1 MSKKETQNIEEQ
13 KEKVVTKY
21 DLKMQRR
28 AEEKAKA
35 EKEKKA
41 SLITSIVIVAALV
54 CFMASFPIRSYLT
67 VHGTYIK
74 VAGEKVSRLEFDY
87 HYNMA
92 LNNYMNQYGT
102 YLSYMGLD
110 LTGDLSTQMYSD
122 TLSFKDFF
130 EKMAV
135 ENIIQTKALKAE
147 AKAAG
152 FTYDATKDY
161 EDYLNYVAQAAEAA
175 GMTEKQFVQE
185 NFGTYAT
192 ISRLKPIIMENLESS
207 GYYNS
212 VSDEKMPSD
221 EDAESYYAENK
232 DSYDSI
238 DYRMTLIN
246 AELPTEPTELADKT
260 EEAATTE
267 STTDSTSTDASA
279 ESTTEDAAYEPSEAE
294 IAYAMEQAKE
304 EAEDALK
311 TIQTAG
317 ELHENAKRTSL
328 SSVTREWLFDESRKA
343 GDTTIIEDENN
354 NRYYVLAFEKRY
366 LDETPT
372 VDVRA
377 IILSNDGDVSADS
390 VLEEWQNGAATE
402 DSFAELADKYNTAST
417 TTSEGGLFEAL
428 SVSSLSDELKDWMA
442 DSSRAQ
448 GDTAVIAPEGESYS
462 YVLYFIGT
470 NEAEWMNS
478 IKNTLLTDI
487 MSDYLEEITANYSV
501 EDPKNNLNYLA
512 VEAAESAAAAAESE
526 SASTEI
532 DSADTTDAS
541 TESGSTDTTDASTE
555 SSSAAQ

>member
-1 MSKKETQNIEEQ
+1 MSKKESQNIEEQ
-13 KEKVVTKY
+13 KEKAVTKY
-21 DLKMQRR
+21 DLKMQKR
-28 AEEKAKA
+28 AEEKARAK
-35 EKEKKA
+35 KEKQV
-41 SLITSIVIVAALV
+41 SLITSILIVAALV

-67 VHGTYIK
+67 VHGTYVK
-74 VAGEKVSRLEFDY
+74 VAGENISRLEFDY
-87 HYNMA
+87 NYNMA

-122 TLSFKDFF
+122 SLTFKDFF

-161 EDYLNYVAQAAEAA
+161 EDYLNYVSQAAEAA

-185 NFGTYAT
+185 NFGAYAT
-192 ISRLKPIIMENLESS
+192 TSRLKPIVMENLESS
-207 GYYNS
+207 AYYDS

-221 EDAESYYAENK
+221 EDAENYYAENK

-238 DYRMTLIN
+238 DYRMTVIN
-246 AELPTEPTELADKT
+246 AELPTEPTDLADKT
-260 EEAATTE
+260 EDTT
-267 STTDSTSTDASA
+267 TTDNTTGSTSTD
-279 ESTTEDAAYEPSEAE
+279 STTGTDTTTYEPSEAE
-294 IAYAMEQAKE
+294 IAYAMEQAKA
-304 EAEDALK
+304 EADTALK
-311 TIQTAG
+311 SIAKDG
-317 ELHENAKRTSL
+317 ELKENAKRTSL
-328 SSVTREWLFDESRKA
+328 ASVTREWLFDESRKA
-343 GDTTIIEDENN
+343 GDTTVIEDETN

-377 IILSNDGDVSADS
+377 VILSNDGDVSADS
-390 VLEEWQNGAATE
+390 VLEEWKSGAATE
-402 DSFAELADKYNTAST
+402 DSFAELADKYNTASA

-428 SVSSLSDELKDWMA
+428 SVSNVSDELKDWMT
-442 DSSRAQ
+442 DSSRVQ
-448 GDTAVIAPEGESYS
+448 GDTAVIAPEGESYT
-462 YVLYFIGT
+462 YVVYFIGT
-470 NEAEWMNS
+470 NEAEWMKS

-487 MSDYLEEITANYSV
+487 MADYLEEITANYSV
-501 EDPKNNLNYLA
+501 EDSRNNLNYLK
-512 VEAAESAAAAAESE
+512 VEAAESAAAAASE
-526 SASTEI
+526 SASAE
-532 DSADTTDAS
+532 TDAS

>member
-1 MSKKETQNIEEQ
+1 MSKKESQNIEEQ

-21 DLKMQRR
+21 DLKMQKR
-28 AEEKAKA
+28 AEEKARAK
-35 EKEKKA
+35 KEKQV
-41 SLITSIVIVAALV
+41 SLITSILIVAALV

-67 VHGTYIK
+67 VHGTYVK
-74 VAGEKVSRLEFDY
+74 VAGENISRLEFDY
-87 HYNMA
+87 NYNMA

-122 TLSFKDFF
+122 SLTFKDFF

-161 EDYLNYVAQAAEAA
+161 EDYLNYVSQAAEAA

-185 NFGTYAT
+185 NFGAYAT
-192 ISRLKPIIMENLESS
+192 TSRLKPIVMENLESS
-207 GYYNS
+207 AYYDS

-221 EDAESYYAENK
+221 EDAENYYAENK

-238 DYRMTLIN
+238 DYRMTVIN
-246 AELPTEPTELADKT
+246 AELPTEPTDLADKT
-260 EEAATTE
+260 EDTT
-267 STTDSTSTDASA
+267 TTDNTTGSTSTD
-279 ESTTEDAAYEPSEAE
+279 STTGTDTTTYEPSEAE
-294 IAYAMEQAKE
+294 IAYAMEQAKA
-304 EAEDALK
+304 EADTALK
-311 TIQTAG
+311 SIAKDG
-317 ELHENAKRTSL
+317 ELKENAKRTSL
-328 SSVTREWLFDESRKA
+328 ASVTREWLFDESRKA
-343 GDTTIIEDENN
+343 GDTTVIEDETN

-377 IILSNDGDVSADS
+377 VILSNDGDVSADS
-390 VLEEWQNGAATE
+390 VLEEWKSGAATE

-428 SVSSLSDELKDWMA
+428 SVSNVSDELKDWMT
-442 DSSRAQ
+442 DSSRVQ
-448 GDTAVIAPEGESYS
+448 GDTAVIAPEGESYT
-462 YVLYFIGT
+462 YVVYFIGT
-470 NEAEWMNS
+470 NEAEWMKS

-487 MSDYLEEITANYSV
+487 MADYLEEITANYSV
-501 EDPKNNLNYLA
+501 EDSRNNLNYLR
-512 VEAAESAAAAAESE
+512 VEAAESAAAAASE
-526 SASTEI
+526 SASAE
-532 DSADTTDAS
+532 TDAS
-541 TESGSTDTTDASTE
+541 TESGSADTTDASTE

>member
-1 MSKKETQNIEEQ
+1 MSKKESQNIEEQ
-13 KEKVVTKY
+13 KEKAVTKY
-21 DLKMQRR
+21 DLKMQKR
-28 AEEKAKA
+28 AEEKARAK
-35 EKEKKA
+35 KEKQV
-41 SLITSIVIVAALV
+41 SLITSILIVAALV

-67 VHGTYIK
+67 VHGTYVK
-74 VAGEKVSRLEFDY
+74 VAGENISRLEFDY
-87 HYNMA
+87 NYNMA

-122 TLSFKDFF
+122 SLTFKDFF

-161 EDYLNYVAQAAEAA
+161 EDYLNYVSQAAEAA

-185 NFGTYAT
+185 NFGAYAT
-192 ISRLKPIIMENLESS
+192 TSRLKPIVMENLESS
-207 GYYNS
+207 AYYDS

-221 EDAESYYAENK
+221 EDAENYYAENK

-238 DYRMTLIN
+238 DYRMTVIN
-246 AELPTEPTELADKT
+246 AELPTEPTDLADKT
-260 EEAATTE
+260 EDTT
-267 STTDSTSTDASA
+267 TTDNTTGSTSTD
-279 ESTTEDAAYEPSEAE
+279 STTGTDTTTYEPSEAE
-294 IAYAMEQAKE
+294 IAYAMEQAKA
-304 EAEDALK
+304 EADTALK
-311 TIQTAG
+311 SIAKDG
-317 ELHENAKRTSL
+317 ELKENAKRTSL
-328 SSVTREWLFDESRKA
+328 ASVTREWLFDESRKA
-343 GDTTIIEDENN
+343 GDTTVIEDETN

-377 IILSNDGDVSADS
+377 VILSNDGDVSADS
-390 VLEEWQNGAATE
+390 VLEEWKSGAATE
-402 DSFAELADKYNTAST
+402 DSFAELADKYNTASA

-428 SVSSLSDELKDWMA
+428 SVSNVSDELKDWMT
-442 DSSRAQ
+442 DSSRVQ
-448 GDTAVIAPEGESYS
+448 GDTAVIAPEGESYT
-462 YVLYFIGT
+462 YVVYFIGT
-470 NEAEWMNS
+470 NEAEWMKS

-487 MSDYLEEITANYSV
+487 MADYLEEITANYSV
-501 EDPKNNLNYLA
+501 EDSRNNLNYLK
-512 VEAAESAAAAAESE
+512 VEAAESAAAAASE
-526 SASTEI
+526 SASAET
-532 DSADTTDAS
+532 DTS

>member
-1 MSKKETQNIEEQ
+1 MSKKESQDIEEQ

-21 DLKMQRR
+21 DLKMQKR

-35 EKEKKA
+35 KKEKQV
-41 SLITSIVIVAALV
+41 SLITSILIVAALV

-67 VHGTYIK
+67 VHGTYVK
-74 VAGEKVSRLEFDY
+74 VAGENISRLEFDY
-87 HYNMA
+87 NYNMA

-122 TLSFKDFF
+122 SLTFKDFF

-161 EDYLNYVAQAAEAA
+161 EDYLNYVSQAAEAA

-185 NFGTYAT
+185 NFGAYAT
-192 ISRLKPIIMENLESS
+192 TSRLKPIVMENLESS
-207 GYYNS
+207 AYYDS

-221 EDAESYYAENK
+221 EDAENYYAENK

-238 DYRMTLIN
+238 DYRMTVIN
-246 AELPTEPTELADKT
+246 AELPTEPTDLADKT
-260 EEAATTE
+260 EDTAATDN
-267 STTDSTSTDASA
+267 TTGSTSTD
-279 ESTTEDAAYEPSEAE
+279 STTGTDTTTAYEPSEAE
-294 IAYAMEQAKE
+294 IAYAMEQAKA
-304 EAEDALK
+304 EADTALK
-311 TIQTAG
+311 SIAKDG
-317 ELHENAKRTSL
+317 ELRENAKRTSL
-328 SSVTREWLFDESRKA
+328 ASVTREWLFDESRKA

-377 IILSNDGDVSADS
+377 VILSNDGDVNADS
-390 VLEEWQNGAATE
+390 VLEEWKNGAATE

-428 SVSSLSDELKDWMA
+428 SVSNVSDELKDWMT

-448 GDTAVIAPEGESYS
+448 GDTAVIAPEGESYT

-470 NEAEWMNS
+470 NEAEWMKS

-487 MSDYLEEITANYSV
+487 MANYLEEITANYSV
-501 EDPKNNLNYLA
+501 EDSKNNLNYLK
-512 VEAAESAAAAAESE
+512 VEAAESAAAAASE
-526 SASTEI
+526 SASAE
-532 DSADTTDAS
+532 TDAS

>member
-1 MSKKETQNIEEQ
+1 MSKKESQNIEEQ

-21 DLKMQRR
+21 DLKMQKR
-28 AEEKAKA
+28 AEEKARAK
-35 EKEKKA
+35 KEKQV
-41 SLITSIVIVAALV
+41 SLITSILIVAALV

-67 VHGTYIK
+67 VHGTYVK
-74 VAGEKVSRLEFDY
+74 VAGENISRLEFDY
-87 HYNMA
+87 NYNMA

-122 TLSFKDFF
+122 SLTFKDFF

-161 EDYLNYVAQAAEAA
+161 EDYLNYVSQAAEAA

-185 NFGTYAT
+185 NFGAYAT
-192 ISRLKPIIMENLESS
+192 TSRLKPIVMENLESS
-207 GYYNS
+207 AYYDS

-221 EDAESYYAENK
+221 EDAENYYAENK

-238 DYRMTLIN
+238 DYRMTVIN
-246 AELPTEPTELADKT
+246 AELPTEPTDLADKT
-260 EEAATTE
+260 EDTT
-267 STTDSTSTDASA
+267 TTDNTTGSTSTD
-279 ESTTEDAAYEPSEAE
+279 STTGTDTTTYEPSEAE
-294 IAYAMEQAKE
+294 IAYAMEQAKA
-304 EAEDALK
+304 EADTALK
-311 TIQTAG
+311 SIAKDG
-317 ELHENAKRTSL
+317 ELKENAKRTSL
-328 SSVTREWLFDESRKA
+328 ASVTREWLFDESRKA
-343 GDTTIIEDENN
+343 GDTTVIEDETN

-377 IILSNDGDVSADS
+377 VILSNDGDVSADS
-390 VLEEWQNGAATE
+390 VLEEWKSGAATE

-428 SVSSLSDELKDWMA
+428 SVSNVSDELKDWMT
-442 DSSRAQ
+442 DSSRVQ
-448 GDTAVIAPEGESYS
+448 GDTTVIAPEGESYT
-462 YVLYFIGT
+462 YVVYFIGT
-470 NEAEWMNS
+470 NEAEWMKS

-487 MSDYLEEITANYSV
+487 MADYLEEITANYSV
-501 EDPKNNLNYLA
+501 EDSRNNLNYLK
-512 VEAAESAAAAAESE
+512 VEAAESAAAAASE
-526 SASTEI
+526 SASAE
-532 DSADTTDAS
+532 TDAS

>member
-1 MSKKETQNIEEQ
+1 MSKKESQNIEEQ
-13 KEKVVTKY
+13 KEKAVTKY
-21 DLKMQRR
+21 DLKMQKR
-28 AEEKAKA
+28 AEEKARAK
-35 EKEKKA
+35 KEKQV
-41 SLITSIVIVAALV
+41 SLITSILIVAALV

-67 VHGTYIK
+67 VHGTYVK
-74 VAGEKVSRLEFDY
+74 VAGENISRLEFDY
-87 HYNMA
+87 NYNMA

-122 TLSFKDFF
+122 SLTFKDFF

-161 EDYLNYVAQAAEAA
+161 EDYLNYVSQAAEAA

-185 NFGTYAT
+185 NFGAYAT
-192 ISRLKPIIMENLESS
+192 TSRLKPIVMENLESS
-207 GYYNS
+207 AYYDS

-221 EDAESYYAENK
+221 EDAENYYAENK

-238 DYRMTLIN
+238 DYRMTVIN
-246 AELPTEPTELADKT
+246 AELPTEPTDLADKT
-260 EEAATTE
+260 EDTT
-267 STTDSTSTDASA
+267 TTDNTTGSTSTD
-279 ESTTEDAAYEPSEAE
+279 STTGTDTTTYEPSEAE
-294 IAYAMEQAKE
+294 IAYAMEQAKA
-304 EAEDALK
+304 EADTALK
-311 TIQTAG
+311 SIAKDG
-317 ELHENAKRTSL
+317 ELKENAKRTSL
-328 SSVTREWLFDESRKA
+328 ASVTREWLFDESRKA
-343 GDTTIIEDENN
+343 GDTTVIEDETN

-377 IILSNDGDVSADS
+377 VILSNDGDVSADS
-390 VLEEWQNGAATE
+390 VLEEWKSGAATE

-428 SVSSLSDELKDWMA
+428 SVSNVSDELKDWMT
-442 DSSRAQ
+442 DSSRVQ
-448 GDTAVIAPEGESYS
+448 GDTAVIAPEGESYT
-462 YVLYFIGT
+462 YVVYFIGT
-470 NEAEWMNS
+470 NEAEWMKS

-487 MSDYLEEITANYSV
+487 MADYLEEITANYSV
-501 EDPKNNLNYLA
+501 EDSRNNLNYLK
-512 VEAAESAAAAAESE
+512 VEAAESAAAAASE
-526 SASTEI
+526 SASAE
-532 DSADTTDAS
+532 TDAS

>member
-1 MSKKETQNIEEQ
+1 MSKKESQNIEEQ
-13 KEKVVTKY
+13 KEKAVTKY
-21 DLKMQRR
+21 DLKMQKR
-28 AEEKAKA
+28 AEEKARAK
-35 EKEKKA
+35 KEKQV
-41 SLITSIVIVAALV
+41 SLITSILIVAALV

-67 VHGTYIK
+67 VHGTYVK
-74 VAGEKVSRLEFDY
+74 VAGENISRLEFDY
-87 HYNMA
+87 NYNMA

-122 TLSFKDFF
+122 SLTFKDFF

-161 EDYLNYVAQAAEAA
+161 EDYLNYVSQAAEAA

-185 NFGTYAT
+185 NFGAYAT
-192 ISRLKPIIMENLESS
+192 TSRLKPIVMENLESS
-207 GYYNS
+207 AYYDS

-221 EDAESYYAENK
+221 EDAENYYAENK

-238 DYRMTLIN
+238 DYRMTVIN
-246 AELPTEPTELADKT
+246 AELPTEPTDLADKT
-260 EEAATTE
+260 EDTT
-267 STTDSTSTDASA
+267 TTDNTTGSTSTD
-279 ESTTEDAAYEPSEAE
+279 STTGTDTTTYEPSEAE
-294 IAYAMEQAKE
+294 IAYAMEQAKA
-304 EAEDALK
+304 EADTALK
-311 TIQTAG
+311 SIAKDG
-317 ELHENAKRTSL
+317 ELKENAKRTSL
-328 SSVTREWLFDESRKA
+328 ASVTREWLFDESRKA
-343 GDTTIIEDENN
+343 GDTTVIEDETN

-377 IILSNDGDVSADS
+377 VILSNDGDVSADS
-390 VLEEWQNGAATE
+390 VLEEWKSGAATE

-428 SVSSLSDELKDWMA
+428 SVSNVSDELKDWMT
-442 DSSRAQ
+442 DSSRVQ
-448 GDTAVIAPEGESYS
+448 GDTAVIAPEGESYT
-462 YVLYFIGT
+462 YVVYFIGT
-470 NEAEWMNS
+470 NEAEWMKS

-487 MSDYLEEITANYSV
+487 MADYLEEITANYSV
-501 EDPKNNLNYLA
+501 EDSRNNLNYLK
-512 VEAAESAAAAAESE
+512 VEAAESAAAAASE
-526 SASTEI
+526 SASTE
-532 DSADTTDAS
+532 TDAS

>member
-1 MSKKETQNIEEQ
+1 MSKKESQNIEEQ

-21 DLKMQRR
+21 DLKMQKR
-28 AEEKAKA
+28 AEEKARAK
-35 EKEKKA
+35 KEKQV
-41 SLITSIVIVAALV
+41 SLITSILIVAALV

-67 VHGTYIK
+67 IHGTYVK
-74 VAGEKVSRLEFDY
+74 VAGENISRLEFDY
-87 HYNMA
+87 NYNMA

-122 TLSFKDFF
+122 SLTFKDFF

-161 EDYLNYVAQAAEAA
+161 EDYLNYVSQAAEAA

-185 NFGTYAT
+185 NFGAYAT
-192 ISRLKPIIMENLESS
+192 TSRLKPIVMENLESS
-207 GYYNS
+207 AYYDS

-221 EDAESYYAENK
+221 EDAENYYAENK

-238 DYRMTLIN
+238 DYRMTVIN
-246 AELPTEPTELADKT
+246 AELPTEPTDLADKT
-260 EEAATTE
+260 EDTT
-267 STTDSTSTDASA
+267 TTDNTTGSTSTD
-279 ESTTEDAAYEPSEAE
+279 STTGTDTTTYEPSEAE
-294 IAYAMEQAKE
+294 IAYAMEQAKA
-304 EAEDALK
+304 EADTALK
-311 TIQTAG
+311 SIAKDG
-317 ELHENAKRTSL
+317 ELKENAKRTSL
-328 SSVTREWLFDESRKA
+328 ASVTREWLFDESRKA
-343 GDTTIIEDENN
+343 GDTTVIEDETN

-377 IILSNDGDVSADS
+377 VILSNDGDVSADS
-390 VLEEWQNGAATE
+390 VLEEWKSGAATE

-428 SVSSLSDELKDWMA
+428 SVSNVSDELKDWMT
-442 DSSRAQ
+442 DSSRVQ
-448 GDTAVIAPEGESYS
+448 GDTAVIAPEGESYT
-462 YVLYFIGT
+462 YVVYFIGT
-470 NEAEWMNS
+470 NEAEWMKS

-487 MSDYLEEITANYSV
+487 MADYLEEITANYSV
-501 EDPKNNLNYLA
+501 EDSRNNLNYLK
-512 VEAAESAAAAAESE
+512 VEAAESAAAAASE
-526 SASTEI
+526 SASAE
-532 DSADTTDAS
+532 TDAS

>member
-1 MSKKETQNIEEQ
+1 MSKKESQNIEEQ

-21 DLKMQRR
+21 DLKMQKR
-28 AEEKAKA
+28 AEEKARAK
-35 EKEKKA
+35 KEKQV
-41 SLITSIVIVAALV
+41 SLITSILIVAALV

-67 VHGTYIK
+67 VHGTYVK
-74 VAGEKVSRLEFDY
+74 VAGENISRLEFDY
-87 HYNMA
+87 NYNMA

-122 TLSFKDFF
+122 SLTFKDFF

-161 EDYLNYVAQAAEAA
+161 EDYLNYVSQAAEAA

-185 NFGTYAT
+185 NFGAYAT
-192 ISRLKPIIMENLESS
+192 TSRLKPIVMENLESS
-207 GYYNS
+207 AYYDS

-221 EDAESYYAENK
+221 EDAENYYAENK

-238 DYRMTLIN
+238 DYRMTVIN
-246 AELPTEPTELADKT
+246 AELPTEPTDLADKT
-260 EEAATTE
+260 EDTT
-267 STTDSTSTDASA
+267 TTDNTTGSTSTD
-279 ESTTEDAAYEPSEAE
+279 STTGTDTTTYEPSEAE
-294 IAYAMEQAKE
+294 IAYAMEQAKA
-304 EAEDALK
+304 EADTALK
-311 TIQTAG
+311 SIAKDG
-317 ELHENAKRTSL
+317 ELKENAKRTFL
-328 SSVTREWLFDESRKA
+328 ASVTREWLFDESRKV
-343 GDTTIIEDENN
+343 GDTTVIEDETN

-377 IILSNDGDVSADS
+377 VILSNDGDVSADS
-390 VLEEWQNGAATE
+390 VLEEWKSGAATE

-428 SVSSLSDELKDWMA
+428 SVSNVSDELKDWMT
-442 DSSRAQ
+442 DSSRVQ
-448 GDTAVIAPEGESYS
+448 GDTAVIAPEGESYT
-462 YVLYFIGT
+462 YVVYFIGT
-470 NEAEWMNS
+470 NEAEWMKS

-487 MSDYLEEITANYSV
+487 MADYLEEITANYSV
-501 EDPKNNLNYLA
+501 EDSRNNLNYLK
-512 VEAAESAAAAAESE
+512 VEAAESAAAAASE
-526 SASTEI
+526 SASAE
-532 DSADTTDAS
+532 TDAS

>member
-1 MSKKETQNIEEQ
+1 MSKKESQNIEEQ
-13 KEKVVTKY
+13 KEKAVTKY
-21 DLKMQRR
+21 DLKMQKR
-28 AEEKAKA
+28 AEEKARAK
-35 EKEKKA
+35 KEKQV
-41 SLITSIVIVAALV
+41 SLITSILIVAALV

-67 VHGTYIK
+67 VHGTYVK
-74 VAGEKVSRLEFDY
+74 VAGENISRLEFDY
-87 HYNMA
+87 NYNMA

-122 TLSFKDFF
+122 SLTFKDFF

-161 EDYLNYVAQAAEAA
+161 EDYLNYVSQAAEAA

-185 NFGTYAT
+185 NFGAYAT
-192 ISRLKPIIMENLESS
+192 TSRLKPIVMENLESS
-207 GYYNS
+207 AYYDS

-221 EDAESYYAENK
+221 EDAENYYAENK

-238 DYRMTLIN
+238 DYRMTVIN
-246 AELPTEPTELADKT
+246 AELPTEPTDLADKT
-260 EEAATTE
+260 EDNTTG
-267 STTDSTSTDASA
+267 STSTD
-279 ESTTEDAAYEPSEAE
+279 STTGTDTTTYEPSEAE
-294 IAYAMEQAKE
+294 IAYAMEQAKA
-304 EAEDALK
+304 EADTALK
-311 TIQTAG
+311 SIAKDG
-317 ELHENAKRTSL
+317 ELKENAKRTSL
-328 SSVTREWLFDESRKA
+328 ASVTREWLFDESRKA
-343 GDTTIIEDENN
+343 GDTTVIEDETN

-377 IILSNDGDVSADS
+377 VILSNDGDVSADS
-390 VLEEWQNGAATE
+390 VLEEWKSGAATE

-428 SVSSLSDELKDWMA
+428 SVSNVSDELKDWMT
-442 DSSRAQ
+442 DSSRVQ
-448 GDTAVIAPEGESYS
+448 GDTAVIAPEGESYT
-462 YVLYFIGT
+462 YVVYFIGT
-470 NEAEWMNS
+470 NEAEWMKS

-487 MSDYLEEITANYSV
+487 MADYLEEITANYSV
-501 EDPKNNLNYLA
+501 EDSRNNLNYLK
-512 VEAAESAAAAAESE
+512 VEAAESAAAAASE
-526 SASTEI
+526 SASAE
-532 DSADTTDAS
+532 TDAS

>member
-1 MSKKETQNIEEQ
+1 MSKKESQNIEEQ

-21 DLKMQRR
+21 DLKMQKR
-28 AEEKAKA
+28 AEEKARAK
-35 EKEKKA
+35 KEKQV
-41 SLITSIVIVAALV
+41 SLITSILIVAALV

-67 VHGTYIK
+67 IHGTYVK
-74 VAGEKVSRLEFDY
+74 VAGENISRLEFDY
-87 HYNMA
+87 NYNMA

-122 TLSFKDFF
+122 SLTFKDFF

-161 EDYLNYVAQAAEAA
+161 EDYLNYVSQAAEAA

-185 NFGTYAT
+185 NFGAYAT
-192 ISRLKPIIMENLESS
+192 TSRLKPIVMENLESS
-207 GYYNS
+207 AYYDS

-221 EDAESYYAENK
+221 EDAENYYAENK

-238 DYRMTLIN
+238 DYRMTVIN
-246 AELPTEPTELADKT
+246 AELPTEPTDLADKT
-260 EEAATTE
+260 EDTT
-267 STTDSTSTDASA
+267 TTDNTTGSTSTD
-279 ESTTEDAAYEPSEAE
+279 STTGTDTTTYEPSEAE
-294 IAYAMEQAKE
+294 IAYAMEQAKA
-304 EAEDALK
+304 EADAALK
-311 TIQTAG
+311 SIAKDG
-317 ELHENAKRTSL
+317 ELKENAKRTSL
-328 SSVTREWLFDESRKA
+328 ASVTREWLFDESRKA
-343 GDTTIIEDENN
+343 GDTTVIEDETN

-377 IILSNDGDVSADS
+377 VILSNDGDVSADS
-390 VLEEWQNGAATE
+390 VLEEWKSGAATE

-428 SVSSLSDELKDWMA
+428 SVSNVSDELKDWMT
-442 DSSRAQ
+442 DSSRVQ
-448 GDTAVIAPEGESYS
+448 GDTAVIAPEGESYT
-462 YVLYFIGT
+462 YVVYFIGT
-470 NEAEWMNS
+470 NEAEWMKS

-487 MSDYLEEITANYSV
+487 MADYLEEITANYSV
-501 EDPKNNLNYLA
+501 EDSRNNLNYLK
-512 VEAAESAAAAAESE
+512 VEAAESAAAAASE
-526 SASTEI
+526 SASAE
-532 DSADTTDAS
+532 TDAS

>member
-1 MSKKETQNIEEQ
+1 MSKKESQNIEEQ

-21 DLKMQRR
+21 DLKMQKR
-28 AEEKAKA
+28 AEEKTRAK
-35 EKEKKA
+35 KEKQV
-41 SLITSIVIVAALV
+41 SLITSILIVAALV

-67 VHGTYIK
+67 VHGTYVK
-74 VAGEKVSRLEFDY
+74 VAGENISRLEFDY
-87 HYNMA
+87 NYNMA

-122 TLSFKDFF
+122 SLTFKDFF

-161 EDYLNYVAQAAEAA
+161 EDYLNYVSQAAEAA

-185 NFGTYAT
+185 NFGAYAT
-192 ISRLKPIIMENLESS
+192 TSRLKPIVMENLESS
-207 GYYNS
+207 AYYDS

-221 EDAESYYAENK
+221 EDAENYYAENK

-238 DYRMTLIN
+238 DYRMTVIN
-246 AELPTEPTELADKT
+246 AELPTEPTDLADKT
-260 EEAATTE
+260 EDTT
-267 STTDSTSTDASA
+267 TTDNTTGSTSTD
-279 ESTTEDAAYEPSEAE
+279 STTGTDTTTYEPSEAE
-294 IAYAMEQAKE
+294 IAYAMEQAKA
-304 EAEDALK
+304 EADAALK
-311 TIQTAG
+311 SIAKDG
-317 ELHENAKRTSL
+317 ELKENAKRTSL
-328 SSVTREWLFDESRKA
+328 ASVTREWLFDESRKA
-343 GDTTIIEDENN
+343 GDTTVIEDETN

-377 IILSNDGDVSADS
+377 VILSNDGDVSADS
-390 VLEEWQNGAATE
+390 VLEEWKSGAATE

-428 SVSSLSDELKDWMA
+428 SVSNVSDELKDWMT
-442 DSSRAQ
+442 DSSRVQ
-448 GDTAVIAPEGESYS
+448 GDTAVIAPEGESYT
-462 YVLYFIGT
+462 YVVYFIGT
-470 NEAEWMNS
+470 NEAEWMKS

-487 MSDYLEEITANYSV
+487 MADYLEEITANYSV
-501 EDPKNNLNYLA
+501 EDSRNNLNYLKI
-512 VEAAESAAAAAESE
+512 EAAESAAAAASE
-526 SASTEI
+526 SASAE
-532 DSADTTDAS
+532 TDAS

>member
-1 MSKKETQNIEEQ
+1 MSKKESQNIEEQ

-21 DLKMQRR
+21 DLKMQKR
-28 AEEKAKA
+28 AEEKARAK
-35 EKEKKA
+35 KEKQV
-41 SLITSIVIVAALV
+41 SLITSILIVAGLV

-67 VHGTYIK
+67 VHGTYVK
-74 VAGEKVSRLEFDY
+74 VAGENISRLEFDY
-87 HYNMA
+87 NYNMA

-122 TLSFKDFF
+122 SLTFKDFF

-161 EDYLNYVAQAAEAA
+161 EDYLNYVSQAAEAA

-185 NFGTYAT
+185 NFGAYAT
-192 ISRLKPIIMENLESS
+192 TSRLKPIVMENLESS
-207 GYYNS
+207 AYYDS

-221 EDAESYYAENK
+221 EDAENYYAENK

-238 DYRMTLIN
+238 DYRMTVIN
-246 AELPTEPTELADKT
+246 AELPTEPTDLADKT
-260 EEAATTE
+260 EDTT
-267 STTDSTSTDASA
+267 TTDNTTGSTSTD
-279 ESTTEDAAYEPSEAE
+279 STTGTDTTTYEPSEAE
-294 IAYAMEQAKE
+294 IAYAMEQAKA
-304 EAEDALK
+304 EADTALK
-311 TIQTAG
+311 SIAKDG
-317 ELHENAKRTSL
+317 ELKENAKRTSL
-328 SSVTREWLFDESRKA
+328 ASVTREWLFDESRKA
-343 GDTTIIEDENN
+343 GDTTVIEDETN

-377 IILSNDGDVSADS
+377 VILSNDGDVSADS
-390 VLEEWQNGAATE
+390 VLEEWKSGAATE

-428 SVSSLSDELKDWMA
+428 SVSNVSDELKDWMT
-442 DSSRAQ
+442 DSSRVQ
-448 GDTAVIAPEGESYS
+448 GDTAVIAPEGESYT
-462 YVLYFIGT
+462 YVVYFIGT
-470 NEAEWMNS
+470 NEAEWMKS

-487 MSDYLEEITANYSV
+487 MADYLEEITANYSV
-501 EDPKNNLNYLA
+501 EDSRNNLNYLK
-512 VEAAESAAAAAESE
+512 VEAAESAAAAASE
-526 SASTEI
+526 SASAE
-532 DSADTTDAS
+532 TDAS

>member
-1 MSKKETQNIEEQ
+1 MSKKESQNIEEQ

-21 DLKMQRR
+21 DLKMQKR
-28 AEEKAKA
+28 AEEKARAK
-35 EKEKKA
+35 KEKQV
-41 SLITSIVIVAALV
+41 SLITSILIVAALV

-67 VHGTYIK
+67 VHGTYVK
-74 VAGEKVSRLEFDY
+74 VAGENISRLEFDY
-87 HYNMA
+87 NYNMA

-122 TLSFKDFF
+122 SLTFKDFF

-161 EDYLNYVAQAAEAA
+161 EDYLNYVSQAAEAA

-192 ISRLKPIIMENLESS
+192 TSRLKPIVMENLESS
-207 GYYNS
+207 AYYDS

-221 EDAESYYAENK
+221 EDAENYYAENK

-238 DYRMTLIN
+238 DYRMTVIN
-246 AELPTEPTELADKT
+246 AELPTEPTDLADKT
-260 EEAATTE
+260 EDTT
-267 STTDSTSTDASA
+267 TTDNTTGSTSTD
-279 ESTTEDAAYEPSEAE
+279 STTGTDTTTYEPSEAE
-294 IAYAMEQAKE
+294 IAYAMEQAKA
-304 EAEDALK
+304 EADTALK
-311 TIQTAG
+311 SIAKDG
-317 ELHENAKRTSL
+317 ELRENAKRTSL
-328 SSVTREWLFDESRKA
+328 ASVTREWLFDESRKA

-377 IILSNDGDVSADS
+377 VILSNDGDVSADS
-390 VLEEWQNGAATE
+390 VLEEWKNGAATE

-428 SVSSLSDELKDWMA
+428 SVSNVSDELKDWMT
-442 DSSRAQ
+442 DSSRVQ
-448 GDTAVIAPEGESYS
+448 GDTAVIAPEGESYT

-470 NEAEWMNS
+470 NEAEWMKS

-487 MSDYLEEITANYSV
+487 MANYLEEITANYSV
-501 EDPKNNLNYLA
+501 EDSKNNLNYLK
-512 VEAAESAAAAAESE
+512 VEAAESAAAAESE
-526 SASTEI
+526 SS
-532 DSADTTDAS
+532 SAETDAS

>member
-1 MSKKETQNIEEQ
+1 MSKKESQNIEEQ

-21 DLKMQRR
+21 DLKMQKR
-28 AEEKAKA
+28 AEEKARAK
-35 EKEKKA
+35 KEKQV
-41 SLITSIVIVAALV
+41 SLITSILIVAALV

-67 VHGTYIK
+67 VHGTYVK
-74 VAGEKVSRLEFDY
+74 VAGENISRLEFDY
-87 HYNMA
+87 NYNMA

-122 TLSFKDFF
+122 SLTFKDFF

-161 EDYLNYVAQAAEAA
+161 EDYLNYVSQAAEAA

-185 NFGTYAT
+185 NFGAYAT
-192 ISRLKPIIMENLESS
+192 TSRLKPIVMENLESS
-207 GYYNS
+207 AYYDS

-221 EDAESYYAENK
+221 EDAENYYAENK

-238 DYRMTLIN
+238 DYRMTVIN
-246 AELPTEPTELADKT
+246 AELPTEPTDLADKT
-260 EEAATTE
+260 EDTT
-267 STTDSTSTDASA
+267 TTDNTTGSTSTD
-279 ESTTEDAAYEPSEAE
+279 STTGTDTTTYEPSEAE
-294 IAYAMEQAKE
+294 IAYAMEQAKA
-304 EAEDALK
+304 EADTALK
-311 TIQTAG
+311 SIAKDG
-317 ELHENAKRTSL
+317 ELKENAKRTSL
-328 SSVTREWLFDESRKA
+328 ASVTREWLFDESRKA
-343 GDTTIIEDENN
+343 GDTTVIEDETN

-377 IILSNDGDVSADS
+377 VILSNDGDVSADS
-390 VLEEWQNGAATE
+390 VLEEWKSGAATE

-428 SVSSLSDELKDWMA
+428 SVSNVSDELKDWMT
-442 DSSRAQ
+442 DSSRVQ
-448 GDTAVIAPEGESYS
+448 GDTAVIAPEGESYT
-462 YVLYFIGT
+462 YVVYFIGT
-470 NEAEWMNS
+470 NEAEWMKS

-487 MSDYLEEITANYSV
+487 MADYLEEITANYSV
-501 EDPKNNLNYLA
+501 EDSRNNLNYLK
-512 VEAAESAAAAAESE
+512 VEAAESAAAAASE
-526 SASTEI
+526 SASAE
-532 DSADTTDAS
+532 
-541 TESGSTDTTDASTE
+541 TDASTE

>member
-1 MSKKETQNIEEQ
+1 MSKKESQNIEEQ

-21 DLKMQRR
+21 DLKMQKR
-28 AEEKAKA
+28 AEEKARAK
-35 EKEKKA
+35 KEKQV
-41 SLITSIVIVAALV
+41 SLITSILIVAALV

-67 VHGTYIK
+67 VHGTYVK
-74 VAGEKVSRLEFDY
+74 VAGENISRLEFDY
-87 HYNMA
+87 NYNMA

-122 TLSFKDFF
+122 SLTFKDFF

-161 EDYLNYVAQAAEAA
+161 EDYLNYVSQAAEAA

-185 NFGTYAT
+185 NFGAYAT
-192 ISRLKPIIMENLESS
+192 TSRLKPIVMENLESS
-207 GYYNS
+207 AYYDS

-221 EDAESYYAENK
+221 EDAENYYAENK

-238 DYRMTLIN
+238 DYRMTVIN
-246 AELPTEPTELADKT
+246 AELPTEPTDLADKT
-260 EEAATTE
+260 EDTTTTDN
-267 STTDSTSTDASA
+267 TTDSTSTD
-279 ESTTEDAAYEPSEAE
+279 STTGTDTTTYEPSEAE
-294 IAYAMEQAKE
+294 IAYAMEQAKA
-304 EAEDALK
+304 EADTALK
-311 TIQTAG
+311 SIAKDG
-317 ELHENAKRTSL
+317 ELKENAKRTSL
-328 SSVTREWLFDESRKA
+328 ASVTREWLFDESRKA
-343 GDTTIIEDENN
+343 GDTTVIEDETN

-377 IILSNDGDVSADS
+377 VILSNDGDVSADS
-390 VLEEWQNGAATE
+390 VLEEWKSGAATE

-428 SVSSLSDELKDWMA
+428 SVSNVSDELKDWMT
-442 DSSRAQ
+442 DSSRVQ
-448 GDTAVIAPEGESYS
+448 GDTAVIAPEGESYT
-462 YVLYFIGT
+462 YVVYFIGT
-470 NEAEWMNS
+470 NEAEWMKS

-487 MSDYLEEITANYSV
+487 MADYLEEITANYSV
-501 EDPKNNLNYLA
+501 EDSRNNLNYLK
-512 VEAAESAAAAAESE
+512 VEAAESAAAAASE
-526 SASTEI
+526 SASAE
-532 DSADTTDAS
+532 TDAS

>member
-1 MSKKETQNIEEQ
+1 MSKKESQNIEEQ

-21 DLKMQRR
+21 DLKMQKR
-28 AEEKAKA
+28 AEEKARAK
-35 EKEKKA
+35 KEKQV
-41 SLITSIVIVAALV
+41 SLITSILIVAALV

-67 VHGTYIK
+67 IHGTYVK
-74 VAGEKVSRLEFDY
+74 VAGENISRLEFDY
-87 HYNMA
+87 NYNMA

-122 TLSFKDFF
+122 SLTFKDFF

-161 EDYLNYVAQAAEAA
+161 EDYLNYVSQAAEAA

-185 NFGTYAT
+185 NFGAYAT
-192 ISRLKPIIMENLESS
+192 TSRLKPIVMENLESS
-207 GYYNS
+207 AYYDS

-221 EDAESYYAENK
+221 EDAENYYAENK

-238 DYRMTLIN
+238 DYRMTVIN
-246 AELPTEPTELADKT
+246 AELPTEPTDLADKT
-260 EEAATTE
+260 EDTT
-267 STTDSTSTDASA
+267 TTDNTTGSTSTD
-279 ESTTEDAAYEPSEAE
+279 STTGTDTTTYEPSEAE
-294 IAYAMEQAKE
+294 IAYAMEQAKA
-304 EAEDALK
+304 EADTALK
-311 TIQTAG
+311 SIAKDG
-317 ELHENAKRTSL
+317 ELKENAKRTSL
-328 SSVTREWLFDESRKA
+328 ASVTREWLFDESRKA
-343 GDTTIIEDENN
+343 GDTTVIEDETN

-377 IILSNDGDVSADS
+377 VILSNDGDVSADS
-390 VLEEWQNGAATE
+390 VLEEWKSGAATE
-402 DSFAELADKYNTAST
+402 DSFAELADKYNTASA

-428 SVSSLSDELKDWMA
+428 SVSNVSDELKDWMT
-442 DSSRAQ
+442 DSSRVQ
-448 GDTAVIAPEGESYS
+448 GDTAVIAPEGESYT
-462 YVLYFIGT
+462 YVVYFIGT
-470 NEAEWMNS
+470 NEAEWMKS

-487 MSDYLEEITANYSV
+487 MADYLEGITANYSV
-501 EDPKNNLNYLA
+501 EDSRNNLNYLK
-512 VEAAESAAAAAESE
+512 VEAAESAAAAASE
-526 SASTEI
+526 SASAE
-532 DSADTTDAS
+532 TDAS

>member
-1 MSKKETQNIEEQ
+1 MSKKESQNIEEQ

-21 DLKMQRR
+21 DLKMQKR
-28 AEEKAKA
+28 AEEKARAK
-35 EKEKKA
+35 KEKQV
-41 SLITSIVIVAALV
+41 SLITSILIVAALV

-67 VHGTYIK
+67 IHGTYVK
-74 VAGEKVSRLEFDY
+74 VAGENISRLEFDY
-87 HYNMA
+87 NYNMA

-122 TLSFKDFF
+122 SLTFKDFF

-161 EDYLNYVAQAAEAA
+161 ENYLNYVSQAAEAA

-185 NFGTYAT
+185 NFGAYAT
-192 ISRLKPIIMENLESS
+192 TSRLKPIVMENLESS
-207 GYYNS
+207 AYYDS

-221 EDAESYYAENK
+221 EDAENYYAENK

-238 DYRMTLIN
+238 DYRMTVIN
-246 AELPTEPTELADKT
+246 AELPTEPTDLADKT
-260 EEAATTE
+260 EDTT
-267 STTDSTSTDASA
+267 TTDNTTGSTSTD
-279 ESTTEDAAYEPSEAE
+279 STTGTDTTTYEPSEAE
-294 IAYAMEQAKE
+294 IAYAMEQAKA
-304 EAEDALK
+304 EADTALK
-311 TIQTAG
+311 SIAKDG
-317 ELHENAKRTSL
+317 ELKENAKRTSL
-328 SSVTREWLFDESRKA
+328 ASVTREWLFDESRKA
-343 GDTTIIEDENN
+343 GDTTVIEDETN

-377 IILSNDGDVSADS
+377 VILSNDGDVSADS
-390 VLEEWQNGAATE
+390 VLEEWKSGAATE

-428 SVSSLSDELKDWMA
+428 SVSNVSDELKDWMT
-442 DSSRAQ
+442 DSSRVQ
-448 GDTAVIAPEGESYS
+448 GDTAVIAPEGESYT
-462 YVLYFIGT
+462 YVVYFIGT
-470 NEAEWMNS
+470 NEAEWMKS

-487 MSDYLEEITANYSV
+487 MADYLEEITANYSV
-501 EDPKNNLNYLA
+501 EDSRNNLNYLK
-512 VEAAESAAAAAESE
+512 VEAAESAAAAASE
-526 SASTEI
+526 SASAE
-532 DSADTTDAS
+532 TDAS

>member
-1 MSKKETQNIEEQ
+1 MSKKESQNIEEQ
-13 KEKVVTKY
+13 KEKAVTKY
-21 DLKMQRR
+21 DLKMQKR
-28 AEEKAKA
+28 AEEKARAK
-35 EKEKKA
+35 KEKQV
-41 SLITSIVIVAALV
+41 SLITSILIVAALV

-67 VHGTYIK
+67 VHGTYVK
-74 VAGEKVSRLEFDY
+74 VAGENISRLEFDY
-87 HYNMA
+87 NYNMA

-122 TLSFKDFF
+122 SLTFKDFF

-161 EDYLNYVAQAAEAA
+161 EDYLNYVSQAAEAA

-185 NFGTYAT
+185 NFGAYAT
-192 ISRLKPIIMENLESS
+192 TSRLKPVVMENLESS
-207 GYYNS
+207 AYYDS

-221 EDAESYYAENK
+221 EDAENYYAENK

-238 DYRMTLIN
+238 DYRMTVIN
-246 AELPTEPTELADKT
+246 AELPTEPTDLADKT
-260 EEAATTE
+260 EDTT
-267 STTDSTSTDASA
+267 TTDNTTGSTSTD
-279 ESTTEDAAYEPSEAE
+279 STTGTDTTTYEPSEAE
-294 IAYAMEQAKE
+294 IAYAMEQAKA
-304 EAEDALK
+304 EADTALK
-311 TIQTAG
+311 SIAKDG
-317 ELHENAKRTSL
+317 ELKENAKRTSL
-328 SSVTREWLFDESRKA
+328 ASVTREWLFDESRKA
-343 GDTTIIEDENN
+343 GDTTVIEDETN

-377 IILSNDGDVSADS
+377 VILSNDGDVSADS
-390 VLEEWQNGAATE
+390 VLEEWKSGAATE

-428 SVSSLSDELKDWMA
+428 SVSNVSDELKDWMT
-442 DSSRAQ
+442 DTSRVQ
-448 GDTAVIAPEGESYS
+448 GDTAVIAPEGESYT
-462 YVLYFIGT
+462 YVVYFIGT
-470 NEAEWMNS
+470 NEAEWMKS

-487 MSDYLEEITANYSV
+487 MADYLEEITANYSV
-501 EDPKNNLNYLA
+501 EDSRNNLNYLK
-512 VEAAESAAAAAESE
+512 VEAAESAAAAASE
-526 SASTEI
+526 SASAE
-532 DSADTTDAS
+532 TDAS

>member
-1 MSKKETQNIEEQ
+1 MSKKESQNIEEQ

-21 DLKMQRR
+21 DLKMQKR
-28 AEEKAKA
+28 AEEKARAK
-35 EKEKKA
+35 KEKQV
-41 SLITSIVIVAALV
+41 SLITSILIVAALV

-67 VHGTYIK
+67 VHGTYVK
-74 VAGEKVSRLEFDY
+74 VAGENISRLEFDY
-87 HYNMA
+87 NYNMA

-122 TLSFKDFF
+122 SLTFKDFF

-161 EDYLNYVAQAAEAA
+161 EDYLNYVSQAAEAA

-185 NFGTYAT
+185 NFGAYAT
-192 ISRLKPIIMENLESS
+192 ASRLKPIVMENLESS
-207 GYYNS
+207 AYYDS

-221 EDAESYYAENK
+221 EDAENYYAENK

-238 DYRMTLIN
+238 DYRMTVIN
-246 AELPTEPTELADKT
+246 AELPTEPTDLADKT
-260 EEAATTE
+260 EDTT
-267 STTDSTSTDASA
+267 TTDNTTGSTSTD
-279 ESTTEDAAYEPSEAE
+279 STTGTDTTTYEPSEAE
-294 IAYAMEQAKE
+294 IAYAMEQAKA
-304 EAEDALK
+304 EADTALK
-311 TIQTAG
+311 SIAKDG
-317 ELHENAKRTSL
+317 ELKENAKRTSL
-328 SSVTREWLFDESRKA
+328 ASVTREWLFDESRKA
-343 GDTTIIEDENN
+343 GDTTVIEDEAN

-377 IILSNDGDVSADS
+377 VILSNDGDVSADS
-390 VLEEWQNGAATE
+390 VLEEWKSGAATE

-428 SVSSLSDELKDWMA
+428 SVSNVSDELKDWMT
-442 DSSRAQ
+442 DSSRVQ
-448 GDTAVIAPEGESYS
+448 GDTAVIAPEGESYT
-462 YVLYFIGT
+462 YVVYFIGT
-470 NEAEWMNS
+470 NEAEWMKS

-487 MSDYLEEITANYSV
+487 MADYLEEITANYSV
-501 EDPKNNLNYLA
+501 EDSRNNLNYLK
-512 VEAAESAAAAAESE
+512 VEAAESAAAAASE
-526 SASTEI
+526 SASAE
-532 DSADTTDAS
+532 TDAS

>member
-1 MSKKETQNIEEQ
+1 MSKKESQNIEEQ

-21 DLKMQRR
+21 DLKMQKR
-28 AEEKAKA
+28 AEEKARAK
-35 EKEKKA
+35 KEKQV
-41 SLITSIVIVAALV
+41 SLITSILIVAALV

-67 VHGTYIK
+67 VHGTYVK
-74 VAGEKVSRLEFDY
+74 VAGENISRLEFDY
-87 HYNMA
+87 NYNMA

-122 TLSFKDFF
+122 SLTFKDFF

-161 EDYLNYVAQAAEAA
+161 EDYLNYVSQAAEAA

-185 NFGTYAT
+185 NFGAYAT
-192 ISRLKPIIMENLESS
+192 TSRLKPIVMENLESS
-207 GYYNS
+207 AYYDS

-221 EDAESYYAENK
+221 EDAENYYAENK

-238 DYRMTLIN
+238 DYRMTVIN
-246 AELPTEPTELADKT
+246 AELPTEPTDLADKT
-260 EEAATTE
+260 EDTTTTDN
-267 STTDSTSTDASA
+267 TTDSTSTD
-279 ESTTEDAAYEPSEAE
+279 STTGTDTTTYEPSEAE
-294 IAYAMEQAKE
+294 IAYAMEQAKA
-304 EAEDALK
+304 EADTALK
-311 TIQTAG
+311 SIAKDG
-317 ELHENAKRTSL
+317 ELKENAKRTSL
-328 SSVTREWLFDESRKA
+328 ASVTREWLFDESRKA
-343 GDTTIIEDENN
+343 GDTTVIEDETN

-377 IILSNDGDVSADS
+377 VILSNDGDVSADS
-390 VLEEWQNGAATE
+390 VLEEWKSGVATE

-428 SVSSLSDELKDWMA
+428 SVSNVSDELKDWMT
-442 DSSRAQ
+442 DSSRVQ
-448 GDTAVIAPEGESYS
+448 GDTAVIAPEGESYT
-462 YVLYFIGT
+462 YVVYFIGT
-470 NEAEWMNS
+470 NEAEWMKS

-487 MSDYLEEITANYSV
+487 MADYLEEITANYSV
-501 EDPKNNLNYLA
+501 EDSRNNLNYLK
-512 VEAAESAAAAAESE
+512 VEAAESAAAAASE
-526 SASTEI
+526 SASAE
-532 DSADTTDAS
+532 
-541 TESGSTDTTDASTE
+541 TDASTE

>member
-1 MSKKETQNIEEQ
+1 MSKKESQNIEEQ
-13 KEKVVTKY
+13 KEKAVTKY
-21 DLKMQRR
+21 DLKMQKR
-28 AEEKAKA
+28 AEEKARAK
-35 EKEKKA
+35 KEKQV
-41 SLITSIVIVAALV
+41 SLITSILIVAALV

-67 VHGTYIK
+67 VHGTYVK
-74 VAGEKVSRLEFDY
+74 VAGENISRLEFDY
-87 HYNMA
+87 NYNMA

-122 TLSFKDFF
+122 SLTFKDFF

-161 EDYLNYVAQAAEAA
+161 EDYLNYVSQAAEAA

-185 NFGTYAT
+185 NFGAYAT
-192 ISRLKPIIMENLESS
+192 TSRLKPIVMENLESS
-207 GYYNS
+207 AYYDS

-221 EDAESYYAENK
+221 EDAENYYAENK

-238 DYRMTLIN
+238 DYRMTVIN
-246 AELPTEPTELADKT
+246 AELPTEPTDLADKT
-260 EEAATTE
+260 EDTT
-267 STTDSTSTDASA
+267 TTDNTTGSTSTD
-279 ESTTEDAAYEPSEAE
+279 STTGTDTTTYEPSEAE
-294 IAYAMEQAKE
+294 IAYVMEQAKA
-304 EAEDALK
+304 EADTALK
-311 TIQTAG
+311 SIAKDG
-317 ELHENAKRTSL
+317 ELKENAKRTSL
-328 SSVTREWLFDESRKA
+328 ASVTREWLFDESRKA
-343 GDTTIIEDENN
+343 GDTTVIEDETN

-377 IILSNDGDVSADS
+377 VILSNDGDVSADS
-390 VLEEWQNGAATE
+390 VLEEWKSGAATE

-428 SVSSLSDELKDWMA
+428 SVSNVSDELKDWMT
-442 DSSRAQ
+442 DSSRVQ
-448 GDTAVIAPEGESYS
+448 GDTAVIAPEGESYT
-462 YVLYFIGT
+462 YVVYFIGT
-470 NEAEWMNS
+470 NEAEWMKS

-487 MSDYLEEITANYSV
+487 MADYLEEITANYSV
-501 EDPKNNLNYLA
+501 EDSRNNLNYLK
-512 VEAAESAAAAAESE
+512 VEAAESAAAAASE
-526 SASTEI
+526 SASAE
-532 DSADTTDAS
+532 TDAS

>member
-1 MSKKETQNIEEQ
+1 MSKKESQNIEEQ

-21 DLKMQRR
+21 DLKMQKR
-28 AEEKAKA
+28 AEEKARAK
-35 EKEKKA
+35 KEKQV
-41 SLITSIVIVAALV
+41 SLITSILIVAALV

-67 VHGTYIK
+67 IHGTYVK
-74 VAGEKVSRLEFDY
+74 VAGENISRLEFDY
-87 HYNMA
+87 NYNMA

-122 TLSFKDFF
+122 SLTFKDFF

-161 EDYLNYVAQAAEAA
+161 EDYLNYVSQAAEAA

-185 NFGTYAT
+185 NFGAYAT
-192 ISRLKPIIMENLESS
+192 TSRLKPIVMENLESS
-207 GYYNS
+207 AYYDS

-221 EDAESYYAENK
+221 EDAENYYAENK

-238 DYRMTLIN
+238 DYRMTVIN
-246 AELPTEPTELADKT
+246 AELPTEPTDLADKT
-260 EEAATTE
+260 EDTT
-267 STTDSTSTDASA
+267 TTDNTTGSTSTD
-279 ESTTEDAAYEPSEAE
+279 STTGTDTTTYEPSEAE
-294 IAYAMEQAKE
+294 IAYAMEQAKA
-304 EAEDALK
+304 EADTALK
-311 TIQTAG
+311 SIAKDG
-317 ELHENAKRTSL
+317 ELKENAKRTSL
-328 SSVTREWLFDESRKA
+328 ASVTREWLFDESRKA
-343 GDTTIIEDENN
+343 GDTTVIEDETN

-377 IILSNDGDVSADS
+377 VILSNDGDVSADS
-390 VLEEWQNGAATE
+390 VLEEWKSGAATE

-428 SVSSLSDELKDWMA
+428 SVSNVSDELKDWMT
-442 DSSRAQ
+442 DSSRVQ
-448 GDTAVIAPEGESYS
+448 GDTAVIAPEGESYT
-462 YVLYFIGT
+462 YVVYFIGT
-470 NEAEWMNS
+470 NEAEWMKS

-487 MSDYLEEITANYSV
+487 MADYLEEITANYSV
-501 EDPKNNLNYLA
+501 EDSRNNLNYLK
-512 VEAAESAAAAAESE
+512 VEAAESAAAAANE
-526 SASTEI
+526 SASAE
-532 DSADTTDAS
+532 TDAS

>member
-1 MSKKETQNIEEQ
+1 MSKKESQNIEEQ
-13 KEKVVTKY
+13 KEKAVTKY
-21 DLKMQRR
+21 DLKMQKR
-28 AEEKAKA
+28 AEEKARAK
-35 EKEKKA
+35 KEKQV
-41 SLITSIVIVAALV
+41 SLITSILIVAALV

-67 VHGTYIK
+67 VHGTYVK
-74 VAGEKVSRLEFDY
+74 VAGENISRLEFDY
-87 HYNMA
+87 NYNMA

-122 TLSFKDFF
+122 SLTFKDFF

-161 EDYLNYVAQAAEAA
+161 EDYLNYVSQAAEAA

-185 NFGTYAT
+185 NFGAYAT
-192 ISRLKPIIMENLESS
+192 TSRLKPIVMENLESS
-207 GYYNS
+207 AYYDS

-221 EDAESYYAENK
+221 EDAENYYAENK

-238 DYRMTLIN
+238 DYRMTVIN
-246 AELPTEPTELADKT
+246 AELPTEPTDLADKT
-260 EEAATTE
+260 EDTT
-267 STTDSTSTDASA
+267 TTDNTTGSTSTD
-279 ESTTEDAAYEPSEAE
+279 STTGTDTTTYEPSEAE
-294 IAYAMEQAKE
+294 IAYAMEQAKA
-304 EAEDALK
+304 EADTALK
-311 TIQTAG
+311 SIAKDG
-317 ELHENAKRTSL
+317 ELKENAKRTSL
-328 SSVTREWLFDESRKA
+328 ASVTREWLFDESRKA
-343 GDTTIIEDENN
+343 GDTTVIEDETN

-377 IILSNDGDVSADS
+377 VILSNDGDVSADS
-390 VLEEWQNGAATE
+390 VLEEWKSGAATE

-428 SVSSLSDELKDWMA
+428 SVSNVSDELKDWMT
-442 DSSRAQ
+442 DSSRVQ
-448 GDTAVIAPEGESYS
+448 GDTAVIAPEGESYT
-462 YVLYFIGT
+462 YVVYFIGT
-470 NEAEWMNS
+470 NEAEWMKS

-487 MSDYLEEITANYSV
+487 MADYLEEITANYSV
-501 EDPKNNLNYLA
+501 EDSRNNLNYLK
-512 VEAAESAAAAAESE
+512 VEAAESAAAAANE
-526 SASTEI
+526 SASAE
-532 DSADTTDAS
+532 TDAS

>member
-1 MSKKETQNIEEQ
+1 MSKKESQNIEEQ

-21 DLKMQRR
+21 DLKMQKR
-28 AEEKAKA
+28 AEEKARAK
-35 EKEKKA
+35 KEKQV
-41 SLITSIVIVAALV
+41 SLITSILIVAALV

-67 VHGTYIK
+67 IHGTYVK
-74 VAGEKVSRLEFDY
+74 VAGENISRLEFDY
-87 HYNMA
+87 NYNMA

-122 TLSFKDFF
+122 SLTFKDFF

-161 EDYLNYVAQAAEAA
+161 EDYLNYVSQAAEAA

-185 NFGTYAT
+185 NFGAYAT
-192 ISRLKPIIMENLESS
+192 ASRLKPIVMENLESS
-207 GYYNS
+207 AYYDS

-221 EDAESYYAENK
+221 EDAENYYAENK

-238 DYRMTLIN
+238 DYRMTVIN
-246 AELPTEPTELADKT
+246 AELPTEPTDLADKT
-260 EEAATTE
+260 EDTT
-267 STTDSTSTDASA
+267 TTDNTTGSTSTD
-279 ESTTEDAAYEPSEAE
+279 STTGTDTTTYEPSEAE
-294 IAYAMEQAKE
+294 IAYAMEQAKA
-304 EAEDALK
+304 EADTALK
-311 TIQTAG
+311 SIAKDG
-317 ELHENAKRTSL
+317 ELKENAKRTSL
-328 SSVTREWLFDESRKA
+328 ASVTREWLFDESRKA
-343 GDTTIIEDENN
+343 GDTTVIEDETN

-377 IILSNDGDVSADS
+377 VILSNDGDVSADN
-390 VLEEWQNGAATE
+390 VLEEWKSGAATE

-428 SVSSLSDELKDWMA
+428 SVSNVSDELKDWMT
-442 DSSRAQ
+442 DSSRVQ
-448 GDTAVIAPEGESYS
+448 GDTAVIAPEGESYT
-462 YVLYFIGT
+462 YVVYFIGT
-470 NEAEWMNS
+470 NEAEWMKS

-487 MSDYLEEITANYSV
+487 MADYLEEITANYSV
-501 EDPKNNLNYLA
+501 EDSRNNLNYLK
-512 VEAAESAAAAAESE
+512 VEAAESAAAAASE
-526 SASTEI
+526 SASAE
-532 DSADTTDAS
+532 TDAS

>member
-1 MSKKETQNIEEQ
+1 MSKKESQNIEEQ

-21 DLKMQRR
+21 DLKMQKR
-28 AEEKAKA
+28 AEEKARAK
-35 EKEKKA
+35 KEKQV
-41 SLITSIVIVAALV
+41 SLITSILIVAALV

-67 VHGTYIK
+67 VHGTYVK
-74 VAGEKVSRLEFDY
+74 VAGENISRLEFDY
-87 HYNMA
+87 NYNMA

-122 TLSFKDFF
+122 SLTFKDFF

-161 EDYLNYVAQAAEAA
+161 EDYLNYVSQAAEAA

-185 NFGTYAT
+185 NFGAYAT
-192 ISRLKPIIMENLESS
+192 TSRLKPIVMENLESS
-207 GYYNS
+207 AYYDS

-221 EDAESYYAENK
+221 EDAENYYAENK

-238 DYRMTLIN
+238 DYRMTVIN
-246 AELPTEPTELADKT
+246 AELPTEPTDLADKA
-260 EEAATTE
+260 EDTT
-267 STTDSTSTDASA
+267 TTDNTTGSTSTD
-279 ESTTEDAAYEPSEAE
+279 STTGTDTTTYEPSEAE
-294 IAYAMEQAKE
+294 IAYAMEQAKA
-304 EAEDALK
+304 EADTALK
-311 TIQTAG
+311 SIAKDG
-317 ELHENAKRTSL
+317 ELKENAKRTSL
-328 SSVTREWLFDESRKA
+328 ASVTREWLFDESRKA
-343 GDTTIIEDENN
+343 GDTTVIEDETN

-377 IILSNDGDVSADS
+377 VILSNDGDVSADS
-390 VLEEWQNGAATE
+390 VLEEWKSGAATE

-428 SVSSLSDELKDWMA
+428 SVSNVSDELKDWMT
-442 DSSRAQ
+442 DSSRVQ
-448 GDTAVIAPEGESYS
+448 GDTAVIAPEGESYT
-462 YVLYFIGT
+462 YVVYFIGT
-470 NEAEWMNS
+470 NEAEWMKS

-487 MSDYLEEITANYSV
+487 MADYLEEITANYSV
-501 EDPKNNLNYLA
+501 EDSRNNLNYLK
-512 VEAAESAAAAAESE
+512 VEAAESAAAAASE
-526 SASTEI
+526 SASAE
-532 DSADTTDAS
+532 TDAS

>member
-1 MSKKETQNIEEQ
+1 MSKKESQNIEGQ
-13 KEKVVTKY
+13 KEKAVTKY
-21 DLKMQRR
+21 DLKMQKR
-28 AEEKAKA
+28 AEEKARAK
-35 EKEKKA
+35 KEKQV
-41 SLITSIVIVAALV
+41 SLITSILIVAALV

-67 VHGTYIK
+67 VHGTYVK
-74 VAGEKVSRLEFDY
+74 VAGENISRLEFDY
-87 HYNMA
+87 NYNMA

-122 TLSFKDFF
+122 SLTFKDFF

-161 EDYLNYVAQAAEAA
+161 EDYLNYVSQAAEAA

-185 NFGTYAT
+185 NFGAYAT
-192 ISRLKPIIMENLESS
+192 TSRLKPIVMENLESS
-207 GYYNS
+207 AYYDS

-221 EDAESYYAENK
+221 EDAENYYAENK

-238 DYRMTLIN
+238 DYRMTVIN
-246 AELPTEPTELADKT
+246 AELPTEPTDLADKT
-260 EEAATTE
+260 EDTT
-267 STTDSTSTDASA
+267 TTDNTTGSTSTD
-279 ESTTEDAAYEPSEAE
+279 STTGTDTTTYEPSEAE
-294 IAYAMEQAKE
+294 IAYAMEQAKA
-304 EAEDALK
+304 EADTALK
-311 TIQTAG
+311 SIAKDG
-317 ELHENAKRTSL
+317 ELKENAKRTSL
-328 SSVTREWLFDESRKA
+328 ASVTREWLFDESRKA
-343 GDTTIIEDENN
+343 GDTTVIEDETN

-377 IILSNDGDVSADS
+377 VILSNDGDVSADS
-390 VLEEWQNGAATE
+390 VLEEWKSGAATE
-402 DSFAELADKYNTAST
+402 DSFAELADKYNTASA

-428 SVSSLSDELKDWMA
+428 SVSNVSDELKDWMT
-442 DSSRAQ
+442 DSSRVQ
-448 GDTAVIAPEGESYS
+448 GDTAVIAPEGESYT
-462 YVLYFIGT
+462 YVVYFIGT
-470 NEAEWMNS
+470 NEAEWMKS

-487 MSDYLEEITANYSV
+487 MADYLEEITANYSV
-501 EDPKNNLNYLA
+501 EDSRNNLNYLK
-512 VEAAESAAAAAESE
+512 VEAAESAAAAASE
-526 SASTEI
+526 SASAE
-532 DSADTTDAS
+532 TDAS

>member
-1 MSKKETQNIEEQ
+1 MSKKESQNIEEQ

-21 DLKMQRR
+21 DLKMQKR
-28 AEEKAKA
+28 AEEKTRAK
-35 EKEKKA
+35 KEKQV
-41 SLITSIVIVAALV
+41 SLITSILIVAALV

-67 VHGTYIK
+67 VHGTYVK
-74 VAGEKVSRLEFDY
+74 VAGENISRLEFDY
-87 HYNMA
+87 NYNMA

-122 TLSFKDFF
+122 SLTFKDFF

-161 EDYLNYVAQAAEAA
+161 EDYLNYVSQAAEAA

-185 NFGTYAT
+185 NFGAYAT
-192 ISRLKPIIMENLESS
+192 TSRLKPIVMENLESS
-207 GYYNS
+207 AYYDS

-221 EDAESYYAENK
+221 EDAENYYAENK

-238 DYRMTLIN
+238 DYRMTVIN
-246 AELPTEPTELADKT
+246 AELPTEPTDLADKT
-260 EEAATTE
+260 EDTT
-267 STTDSTSTDASA
+267 TTDNTTGSTSTD
-279 ESTTEDAAYEPSEAE
+279 STTGTDTTTYEPSEAE
-294 IAYAMEQAKE
+294 IAYAMEQAKA
-304 EAEDALK
+304 EADAALK
-311 TIQTAG
+311 SIAKDG
-317 ELHENAKRTSL
+317 ELKENAKRTSL
-328 SSVTREWLFDESRKA
+328 ASVTREWLFDESRKA
-343 GDTTIIEDENN
+343 GDTTVIEDETN

-377 IILSNDGDVSADS
+377 VILSNDGDVSADS
-390 VLEEWQNGAATE
+390 VLEEWKSGAATE

-428 SVSSLSDELKDWMA
+428 SVSNVSDELKDWMT
-442 DSSRAQ
+442 DSSRVQ
-448 GDTAVIAPEGESYS
+448 GDTAVIAPEGESYT
-462 YVLYFIGT
+462 YVVYFIGT
-470 NEAEWMNS
+470 NEAEWMES

-487 MSDYLEEITANYSV
+487 MADYLEEITANYSV
-501 EDPKNNLNYLA
+501 EDSRNNLNSLK
-512 VEAAESAAAAAESE
+512 VEAAESAAAAASE
-526 SASTEI
+526 SASAE
-532 DSADTTDAS
+532 TDAS

>member
-1 MSKKETQNIEEQ
+1 MSKKESQNIEEQ

-21 DLKMQRR
+21 DLKMQKR
-28 AEEKAKA
+28 AEEKARAK
-35 EKEKKA
+35 KEKQV
-41 SLITSIVIVAALV
+41 SLITSILIVAALV

-67 VHGTYIK
+67 IHGTYVK
-74 VAGEKVSRLEFDY
+74 VAGENISRLEFDY
-87 HYNMA
+87 NYNMA

-122 TLSFKDFF
+122 SLTFKDFF

-161 EDYLNYVAQAAEAA
+161 EDYLNYVSQAAEAA

-185 NFGTYAT
+185 NFGAYAT
-192 ISRLKPIIMENLESS
+192 TSRLKPIVMENLESS
-207 GYYNS
+207 AYYDS

-221 EDAESYYAENK
+221 EDAENYYAENK

-238 DYRMTLIN
+238 DYRMTVIN
-246 AELPTEPTELADKT
+246 AELPTEPTDLADKT
-260 EEAATTE
+260 EDTTTTDN
-267 STTDSTSTDASA
+267 TTDSTSTD
-279 ESTTEDAAYEPSEAE
+279 STTGTDTTTYEPSEAE
-294 IAYAMEQAKE
+294 IAYAMEQAKA
-304 EAEDALK
+304 EADTALK
-311 TIQTAG
+311 SIAKDG
-317 ELHENAKRTSL
+317 ELKENAKRTSL
-328 SSVTREWLFDESRKA
+328 ASVTREWLFDESRKA
-343 GDTTIIEDENN
+343 GDTTVIEDETN

-377 IILSNDGDVSADS
+377 VILSNDGDVSGDS
-390 VLEEWQNGAATE
+390 VLEEWKSGAATE
-402 DSFAELADKYNTAST
+402 DSFAELADKYNTASA

-428 SVSSLSDELKDWMA
+428 SVSNVSDELKDWMT
-442 DSSRAQ
+442 DSSRVQ
-448 GDTAVIAPEGESYS
+448 GDTAVIAPEGESYT
-462 YVLYFIGT
+462 YVVYFIGT
-470 NEAEWMNS
+470 NEAEWMKS

-487 MSDYLEEITANYSV
+487 MADYLEEITANYSV
-501 EDPKNNLNYLA
+501 EDSRNNLNYLK
-512 VEAAESAAAAAESE
+512 VEAAESAAAAASE
-526 SASTEI
+526 SASAE
-532 DSADTTDAS
+532 TDAS

>member
-1 MSKKETQNIEEQ
+1 MSKKESQNIEEQ
-13 KEKVVTKY
+13 KEKAVTKY
-21 DLKMQRR
+21 DLKMQKR
-28 AEEKAKA
+28 AEEKARAK
-35 EKEKKA
+35 KEKQV
-41 SLITSIVIVAALV
+41 SLITSILIVAALV

-67 VHGTYIK
+67 VHGTYVK
-74 VAGEKVSRLEFDY
+74 VAGENISRLEFDY
-87 HYNMA
+87 NYNMA

-122 TLSFKDFF
+122 SLTFKDFF

-161 EDYLNYVAQAAEAA
+161 EDYLNYVSQAAEAA

-185 NFGTYAT
+185 NFGAYAT
-192 ISRLKPIIMENLESS
+192 TSRLKPIVMENLESS
-207 GYYNS
+207 AYYDS

-221 EDAESYYAENK
+221 EDAENYYAENK

-238 DYRMTLIN
+238 DYRMTVIN
-246 AELPTEPTELADKT
+246 AELPTEPTDLADKT
-260 EEAATTE
+260 EDTT
-267 STTDSTSTDASA
+267 TTDNTTGSTSTD
-279 ESTTEDAAYEPSEAE
+279 STTGTDTTTYEPSEAE
-294 IAYAMEQAKE
+294 IAYAMEQAKA
-304 EAEDALK
+304 EADTALK
-311 TIQTAG
+311 SIAKDG
-317 ELHENAKRTSL
+317 ELKENAKRTSL
-328 SSVTREWLFDESRKA
+328 ASVTREWLFDESRKA
-343 GDTTIIEDENN
+343 GDTTVIEDETN

-377 IILSNDGDVSADS
+377 VILSNDGDVSADS
-390 VLEEWQNGAATE
+390 VLEEWKSGAATE
-402 DSFAELADKYNTAST
+402 DSFAELADKYNTASA

-428 SVSSLSDELKDWMA
+428 SVSNVSDELKDWMT
-442 DSSRAQ
+442 DSSRVQ
-448 GDTAVIAPEGESYS
+448 GDTAVIAPEGESYT
-462 YVLYFIGT
+462 YVVYFIGT
-470 NEAEWMNS
+470 NEAEWMKS

-487 MSDYLEEITANYSV
+487 MADYLEGITANYSV
-501 EDPKNNLNYLA
+501 EDSRNNLNYLK
-512 VEAAESAAAAAESE
+512 VEAAESAAAAASE
-526 SASTEI
+526 SASAE
-532 DSADTTDAS
+532 TDAS

>member
-1 MSKKETQNIEEQ
+1 MSKKESQNIEEQ

-21 DLKMQRR
+21 DLKMQKR
-28 AEEKAKA
+28 AEEKARAK
-35 EKEKKA
+35 KEKQV
-41 SLITSIVIVAALV
+41 SLITSILIVAALV

-67 VHGTYIK
+67 VHGTYVK
-74 VAGEKVSRLEFDY
+74 VAGENISRLEFDY
-87 HYNMA
+87 NYNMA

-122 TLSFKDFF
+122 SLTFKDFF

-161 EDYLNYVAQAAEAA
+161 EDYLNYVSQAAEAA

-185 NFGTYAT
+185 NFGAYAT
-192 ISRLKPIIMENLESS
+192 TSRLKPIVMENLESS
-207 GYYNS
+207 AYYDS

-221 EDAESYYAENK
+221 EDAENYYAENK

-238 DYRMTLIN
+238 DYRMTVIN
-246 AELPTEPTELADKT
+246 AELPTEPTDLADKT
-260 EEAATTE
+260 EDTT
-267 STTDSTSTDASA
+267 TTDNTTGSTSTD
-279 ESTTEDAAYEPSEAE
+279 STTGTDTTTYEPSEAE
-294 IAYAMEQAKE
+294 IAYAMEQAKA
-304 EAEDALK
+304 EADTALK
-311 TIQTAG
+311 SIAKDG
-317 ELHENAKRTSL
+317 ELKENAKRTSL
-328 SSVTREWLFDESRKA
+328 ASVTREWLFDESRKA
-343 GDTTIIEDENN
+343 GDTTVIEDETN

-377 IILSNDGDVSADS
+377 VILSNDGDVSADS
-390 VLEEWQNGAATE
+390 VLEEWKSGAATE

-428 SVSSLSDELKDWMA
+428 SVSNVSDELKDWMT
-442 DSSRAQ
+442 DSSRVQ
-448 GDTAVIAPEGESYS
+448 GDTAVIAPEGESYT
-462 YVLYFIGT
+462 YVVYFIGT
-470 NEAEWMNS
+470 NEAEWMKS

-487 MSDYLEEITANYSV
+487 MADYLEEITANYSV
-501 EDPKNNLNYLA
+501 EDSRNNLNYLK
-512 VEAAESAAAAAESE
+512 VEAAESAAAAANE
-526 SASTEI
+526 SASAE
-532 DSADTTDAS
+532 TDAS
-541 TESGSTDTTDASTE
+541 TEGGSTDTTDASTE

>member
-1 MSKKETQNIEEQ
+1 MSKKESQNIEEQ

-21 DLKMQRR
+21 DLKMQKR
-28 AEEKAKA
+28 AEEKARAK
-35 EKEKKA
+35 KEKQV
-41 SLITSIVIVAALV
+41 SLITSILIVAALV

-67 VHGTYIK
+67 VHGTYVK
-74 VAGEKVSRLEFDY
+74 VAGENISRLEFDY
-87 HYNMA
+87 NYNMA

-122 TLSFKDFF
+122 SLTFKDFF

-161 EDYLNYVAQAAEAA
+161 EDYLNYVSQAAEAA

-192 ISRLKPIIMENLESS
+192 TSRLKPIVMENLESS
-207 GYYNS
+207 AYYDS

-221 EDAESYYAENK
+221 EDAENYYAENK

-238 DYRMTLIN
+238 DYRMTVIN
-246 AELPTEPTELADKT
+246 AELPTEPTDLADKT
-260 EEAATTE
+260 EDTT
-267 STTDSTSTDASA
+267 TTDNTTGSTSTD
-279 ESTTEDAAYEPSEAE
+279 STTGTDTTTYEPSEAE
-294 IAYAMEQAKE
+294 IAYAMEQAKA
-304 EAEDALK
+304 EADTALK
-311 TIQTAG
+311 SIAKDG
-317 ELHENAKRTSL
+317 ELRENAKRTSL
-328 SSVTREWLFDESRKA
+328 ASVTREWLFDESRKA

-377 IILSNDGDVSADS
+377 VILSNDGDVSADS
-390 VLEEWQNGAATE
+390 VLEEWKNGAATE

-428 SVSSLSDELKDWMA
+428 SVSNVSDELKDWMT
-442 DSSRAQ
+442 DSSRVQ
-448 GDTAVIAPEGESYS
+448 GDTAVIAPEGESYT

-470 NEAEWMNS
+470 NEAEWMKS

-487 MSDYLEEITANYSV
+487 MANYLEEITANYSV
-501 EDPKNNLNYLA
+501 EDSKNNLNYLK
-512 VEAAESAAAAAESE
+512 VEAAESAAAAASE
-526 SASTEI
+526 SASAE
-532 DSADTTDAS
+532 TDAS

>member
-1 MSKKETQNIEEQ
+1 MSKKESQNIEEQ
-13 KEKVVTKY
+13 KEKAVTKY
-21 DLKMQRR
+21 DLKMQKR
-28 AEEKAKA
+28 AEEKARAK
-35 EKEKKA
+35 KEKQV
-41 SLITSIVIVAALV
+41 SLITSILIVAALV

-67 VHGTYIK
+67 VHGTYVK
-74 VAGEKVSRLEFDY
+74 VAGENISRLEFDY
-87 HYNMA
+87 NYNMA

-122 TLSFKDFF
+122 SLTFKDFF

-161 EDYLNYVAQAAEAA
+161 EDYLNYVSQAAEAA

-185 NFGTYAT
+185 NFGAYAT
-192 ISRLKPIIMENLESS
+192 TSRLKPIVMENLESS
-207 GYYNS
+207 AYYDS

-221 EDAESYYAENK
+221 EDAENYYAENK

-238 DYRMTLIN
+238 DYRMTVIN
-246 AELPTEPTELADKT
+246 AELPTEPTDLADKT
-260 EEAATTE
+260 EDTT
-267 STTDSTSTDASA
+267 TTDNTTGSTSTD
-279 ESTTEDAAYEPSEAE
+279 STTGTDTTTYEPSEAE
-294 IAYAMEQAKE
+294 IAYAMEQAKA
-304 EAEDALK
+304 EADTALK
-311 TIQTAG
+311 SIAKDG
-317 ELHENAKRTSL
+317 ELKENAKRTSL
-328 SSVTREWLFDESRKA
+328 ASVTREWLFDESRKA
-343 GDTTIIEDENN
+343 GDTTVIEDETN

-377 IILSNDGDVSADS
+377 VILSNDGDVSADS
-390 VLEEWQNGAATE
+390 VLEEWKSGAATE

-428 SVSSLSDELKDWMA
+428 SVSNVSDELKDWMT

-448 GDTAVIAPEGESYS
+448 GDTAVIAPEGESYT
-462 YVLYFIGT
+462 YVVYFIGT
-470 NEAEWMNS
+470 NEAEWMKS

-487 MSDYLEEITANYSV
+487 MADYLEEITANYSV
-501 EDPKNNLNYLA
+501 EDSRNNLNYLK
-512 VEAAESAAAAAESE
+512 VEAAESAAAAASE
-526 SASTEI
+526 SASAE
-532 DSADTTDAS
+532 TDAS

>member
-1 MSKKETQNIEEQ
+1 MSKKESQNIEEQ
-13 KEKVVTKY
+13 KEKAVTKY
-21 DLKMQRR
+21 DLKMQKR
-28 AEEKAKA
+28 AEEKARAK
-35 EKEKKA
+35 KEKQV
-41 SLITSIVIVAALV
+41 SLITSILIVAALV

-67 VHGTYIK
+67 VHGTYVK
-74 VAGEKVSRLEFDY
+74 VAGENISRLEFDY
-87 HYNMA
+87 NYNMA

-122 TLSFKDFF
+122 SLTFKDFF

-161 EDYLNYVAQAAEAA
+161 EDYLNYVSQAAEAA

-185 NFGTYAT
+185 NFGAYAT
-192 ISRLKPIIMENLESS
+192 TSRLKPIVMENLESS
-207 GYYNS
+207 AYYDS

-221 EDAESYYAENK
+221 EDAENYYAENK

-238 DYRMTLIN
+238 DYRMTVIN
-246 AELPTEPTELADKT
+246 AELPTEPTDLADKT
-260 EEAATTE
+260 EDTT
-267 STTDSTSTDASA
+267 TTDNTTGSTSTD
-279 ESTTEDAAYEPSEAE
+279 STTGTDTTTYEPSEAE
-294 IAYAMEQAKE
+294 IAYAMEQAKA
-304 EAEDALK
+304 EADTALK
-311 TIQTAG
+311 SIAKDG
-317 ELHENAKRTSL
+317 ELKENAKRTSL
-328 SSVTREWLFDESRKA
+328 ASVTREWLFDESRKA
-343 GDTTIIEDENN
+343 GDTTVIEDETN

-377 IILSNDGDVSADS
+377 VILSNDGDVSADS
-390 VLEEWQNGAATE
+390 VLEEWKSGAATE

-428 SVSSLSDELKDWMA
+428 SVSNVSDELKDWMT
-442 DSSRAQ
+442 DSGRVQ
-448 GDTAVIAPEGESYS
+448 GDTAVIAPEGESYT
-462 YVLYFIGT
+462 YVVYFIGT
-470 NEAEWMNS
+470 NEAEWMKS

-487 MSDYLEEITANYSV
+487 MADYLEEITANYSV
-501 EDPKNNLNYLA
+501 EDSRNNLNYLK
-512 VEAAESAAAAAESE
+512 VEAAESAAAAASE
-526 SASTEI
+526 SASAE
-532 DSADTTDAS
+532 TDAS

>member
-1 MSKKETQNIEEQ
+1 MSKKESQNIEEQ

-21 DLKMQRR
+21 DLKMQKR
-28 AEEKAKA
+28 AEEKARAK
-35 EKEKKA
+35 KEKQV
-41 SLITSIVIVAALV
+41 SLITSILIVAALV

-67 VHGTYIK
+67 VHGTYVK
-74 VAGEKVSRLEFDY
+74 VAGENISRLEFDY
-87 HYNMA
+87 NYNMA

-122 TLSFKDFF
+122 SLTFKDFF

-161 EDYLNYVAQAAEAA
+161 EDYLNYVSQAAEAA

-185 NFGTYAT
+185 NFGAYAT
-192 ISRLKPIIMENLESS
+192 TSRLKPIVMENLESS
-207 GYYNS
+207 AYYDS

-221 EDAESYYAENK
+221 EDAENYYAENK

-238 DYRMTLIN
+238 DYRMTVIN
-246 AELPTEPTELADKT
+246 AELPTEPTDLADKT
-260 EEAATTE
+260 EDTT
-267 STTDSTSTDASA
+267 TTDNTTGSTSTD
-279 ESTTEDAAYEPSEAE
+279 STTGTDTTTYEPSEAE
-294 IAYAMEQAKE
+294 IAYAMEQAKA
-304 EAEDALK
+304 EADTALK
-311 TIQTAG
+311 SIAKDG
-317 ELHENAKRTSL
+317 ELKENAKRTSL
-328 SSVTREWLFDESRKA
+328 ASVTREWLFDESRKA
-343 GDTTIIEDENN
+343 GDTTVIEDETN

-377 IILSNDGDVSADS
+377 VILSNDGDVSADS
-390 VLEEWQNGAATE
+390 VLEEWKSGAATE

-428 SVSSLSDELKDWMA
+428 SVSNVSDELKDWMT

-448 GDTAVIAPEGESYS
+448 GDTAVIAPEGESYT
-462 YVLYFIGT
+462 YVVYFIGT
-470 NEAEWMNS
+470 NEAEWMKS

-487 MSDYLEEITANYSV
+487 MADYLEEITANYSV
-501 EDPKNNLNYLA
+501 EDSRNNLNYLK
-512 VEAAESAAAAAESE
+512 VEAAESAAAAASE
-526 SASTEI
+526 SASAE
-532 DSADTTDAS
+532 TDAS

>member
-1 MSKKETQNIEEQ
+1 MSKKESQNIEEQ
-13 KEKVVTKY
+13 KEKAVTKY
-21 DLKMQRR
+21 DLKMQKR
-28 AEEKAKA
+28 AEEKARAK
-35 EKEKKA
+35 KEKQV
-41 SLITSIVIVAALV
+41 SLITSILIVAALV

-67 VHGTYIK
+67 VHGTYVK
-74 VAGEKVSRLEFDY
+74 VAGENISRLEFDY
-87 HYNMA
+87 NYNMA

-122 TLSFKDFF
+122 SLTFKDFF

-161 EDYLNYVAQAAEAA
+161 EDYLNYVSQAAEAA

-185 NFGTYAT
+185 NFGAYAT
-192 ISRLKPIIMENLESS
+192 TSRLKPIVMENLESS
-207 GYYNS
+207 AYYDS

-221 EDAESYYAENK
+221 EDAENYYAENK

-238 DYRMTLIN
+238 DYRMTVIN
-246 AELPTEPTELADKT
+246 AELPTEPTDLADKT
-260 EEAATTE
+260 EDTT
-267 STTDSTSTDASA
+267 TTDNTTGSTSTD
-279 ESTTEDAAYEPSEAE
+279 STTGTDTTTYEPSEAE
-294 IAYAMEQAKE
+294 IAYAMEQAKA
-304 EAEDALK
+304 EADTALK
-311 TIQTAG
+311 SIAKDG
-317 ELHENAKRTSL
+317 ELKENAKRTSL
-328 SSVTREWLFDESRKA
+328 ASVTREWLFDESRKV
-343 GDTTIIEDENN
+343 GDTTVIEDETN

-377 IILSNDGDVSADS
+377 VILSNDGDVSADS
-390 VLEEWQNGAATE
+390 VLEEWKSGAATE

-428 SVSSLSDELKDWMA
+428 SVSNVSDELKDWMT
-442 DSSRAQ
+442 DSSRVQ
-448 GDTAVIAPEGESYS
+448 GDTAVIAPEGESYT
-462 YVLYFIGT
+462 YVVYFIGT
-470 NEAEWMNS
+470 NEAEWMKS

-487 MSDYLEEITANYSV
+487 MADYLEEITANYSV
-501 EDPKNNLNYLA
+501 EDSRNNLNYLK
-512 VEAAESAAAAAESE
+512 VEAAESAAAAASE
-526 SASTEI
+526 SASAE
-532 DSADTTDAS
+532 TDAS